1 MNVHIRVVMTYE
13 LDSNDLEDQSFSF
26 VLNCLGRQVC
36 LPEVDDLRR
45 EVKADVL
52 SLFVDVLDMPSIH
65 GAAKIIG
72 TYHVIEWLAA
82 FRQPVWGFTH
92 ELGHNIGCRHQ
103 FLQDSSLSPF
113 AYCHAYSRS
122 SSPFFQTVV
131 GFSPNENTILR
142 FSNPDLLHSGVPMGD
157 PATANNALCIR
168 NSAQNLASRQISD
181 CDGDGVCD
189 IDEDCNGNGVPDPCD
204 LDCGPAGGLCD
215 VPNCGLAPDCNF
227 SCVPDSCDITA
238 GTSADC
244 NANGVPDECDPD
256 CDGDGIP
263 DDCDSS
269 CCIDSDCQAGNVC
282 CNFVC
287 RECCDPG
294 DCGSGQV
301 CCDYNCEAWECCD
314 DSDCTVPLKFLCR
327 TTDYTCVV
335 CLSDD
340 DCGANMCCTV
350 SGTCSSFACA
360 QQGPQGP

>member
-1 MNVHIRVVMTYE
+1 MSRKFLAKALSRMVFGVVAAGAMVVAPSGAVAQQVCKTIEPEPPPDPSTFVAVPEVCFGGGAPGSTECTDDGCVIDVLVIYTPAARAAAGGTSDMNRFISLAESAHNTALSDSDVNVHIRVVMTYE
-13 LDSNDLEDQSFSF
+13 LDSNDLEDQPFTF
-26 VLNCLGRQVC
+26 VLACLGSKVC

-103 FLQDSSLSPF
+103 FLQDSCLQPF

-122 SSPFFQTVV
+122 SDPLFHTVV

-142 FSNPDLLHSGVPMGD
+142 YSNPDLLHSGVPMGD
-157 PATANNALCIR
+157 PATANNALCIK
-168 NSAQNLASRQISD
+168 NSAQKLASTLIAD
-181 CDGDGVCD
+181 CNGDGVCD

-227 SCVPDSCDITA
+227 NCVPDSCDLRA
-238 GTSADC
+238 YPRNS
-244 NANGVPDECDPD
+244 PD
-256 CDGDGIP
+256 
-263 DDCDSS
+263 
-269 CCIDSDCQAGNVC
+269 A
-282 CNFVC
+282 
-287 RECCDPG
+287 
-294 DCGSGQV
+294 
-301 CCDYNCEAWECCD
+301 
-314 DSDCTVPLKFLCR
+314 
-327 TTDYTCVV
+327 
-335 CLSDD
+335 
-340 DCGANMCCTV
+340 
-350 SGTCSSFACA
+350 
-360 QQGPQGP
+360 